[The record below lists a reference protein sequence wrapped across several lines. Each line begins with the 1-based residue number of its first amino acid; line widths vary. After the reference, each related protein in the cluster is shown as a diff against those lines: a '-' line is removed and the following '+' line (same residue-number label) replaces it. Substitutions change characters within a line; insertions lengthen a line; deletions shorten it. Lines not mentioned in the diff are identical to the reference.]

1 MTPVVIIVLLLMLA
15 AGAVAAVSLTIRS
28 SRRTAGLASAAGA
41 RRPALGSPAQVWL
54 SRGERVLSELDATL
68 AESGLWPAV
77 SSDAGSV
84 VAELRITAGQ
94 VAELDRALARLPPV
108 DAGRQDPEN
117 TPAARLRESR
127 ERLLGR
133 MAAAV
138 AGLEQALAELVE
150 LVATM
155 SVGGPVADPDPA
167 GELTSRLAGLR
178 AGLIEVRLL
187 SDPEA
192 GSGSAGGGQ
201 GHP

>member
-1 MTPVVIIVLLLMLA
+1 M
-15 AGAVAAVSLTIRS
+15 
-28 SRRTAGLASAAGA
+28 
-41 RRPALGSPAQVWL
+41 WL
-54 SRGERVLSELDATL
+54 SRGERVLGKLDATL
-68 AESGLWPAV
+68 AEPGLWPAV

-94 VAELDRALARLPPV
+94 VAELDHALAQLPQ
-108 DAGRQDPEN
+108 QDPEN
-117 TPAARLRESR
+117 TPGARLRESR

-138 AGLEQALAELVE
+138 GGLEQALAELVE
-150 LVATM
+150 LIATM
-155 SVGGPVADPDPA
+155 SAGGSVGPQAAPETTQPVADPDPA

-192 GSGSAGGGQ
+192 GSGSATGGQ